1 MKTKLYG
8 FLMLLVMTWAC
19 NEKEQENVPEYV
31 PQNKGVFIDERDGTE
46 YGWIQVG
53 DLEWMTSNMRYVPEV
68 GLYGV
73 YKDQGELGEGSMTDY
88 MFERFGYWYD
98 YAAAMSI
105 APAGWRIPTDDD
117 WKNLEQALGMTEQ
130 EVNRRGDRG
139 TYEGDLLQQ
148 RDGGLGMQLD
158 AGGFY
163 SVYRVAYT
171 NHWRFKG
178 VYGFFWTSTE
188 DDENDGFVYFRRI
201 AYNSPGVYRESTMT
215 TNWLNVRCCRDAQK

>member
-1 MKTKLYG
+1 
-8 FLMLLVMTWAC
+8 MLQFEISDDRA
-19 NEKEQENVPEYV
+19 E
-31 PQNKGVFIDERDGTE
+31 
-46 YGWIQVG
+46 
-53 DLEWMTSNMRYVPEV
+53 SEV
-68 GLYGV
+68 GLYGI
-73 YKDQGELGEGSMTDY
+73 YADLGEFGDNSKISN
-88 MFERFGYWYD
+88 MFERFGYHYD
-98 YAAAMSI
+98 YIAAMSV
-105 APAGWRIPTDDD
+105 APAGWRIPTDED
-117 WKNLEQALGMTEQ
+117 WKNLEQVLGMTEQ

-163 SVYRVAYT
+163 SVDRVAYT

-201 AYNSPGVYRESTMT
+201 AYSSSGVYRESTMT
-215 TNWLNVRCCRDAQK
+215 TNWLNVRCCRDVKNDDGQMLPSGSVGNG